1 MKQLISALLACLA
14 LTTQANASTLTVN
27 PKRLI
32 EVIDVIDGGVL
43 EGARQLD
50 KLSSESKAPVYILL
64 NSPGG
69 ETIPGY
75 SFADA
80 MIAAHE
86 RGTRLVC
93 VTGVLA
99 ASMAFNLLAYCDERY
114 ALPHAKL
121 LFHPVRISAREGIT
135 VADMETL
142 TPQMKRL
149 EAANKAA
156 LIEMMGAKREWF
168 DLHYAA
174 ETLWEAQDLVN
185 QTNDG
190 WLTIISDV
198 RGVDKLFTIQKPRP
212 MFLFQVPGLGGNNLN
227 QRPTP
232 RY

>member
-1 MKQLISALLACLA
+1 MKQLLSTIIACFA

-32 EVIDVIDGGVL
+32 EVIDVIDGSIL
-43 EGARQLD
+43 ESARQLD
-50 KLSSESKAPVYILL
+50 KLSQDSKEPVYILL

-99 ASMAFNLLAYCDERY
+99 ASMAFNLMAYCDERY

-121 LFHPVRISAREGIT
+121 LFHPVRISSREGLT
-135 VADMETL
+135 LADMDVVS
-142 TPQMKRL
+142 PQMRRL
-149 EAANKAA
+149 EAANKKA
-156 LIEMMGAKREWF
+156 LVAMMGVNKTWF
-168 DLHYAA
+168 NLHYAA
-174 ETLWEAQDLVN
+174 ETLWEAQDLVD
-185 QTNDG
+185 QTNG
-190 WLTIISDV
+190 KWLTIVQDIH
-198 RGVDKLFTIQKPRP
+198 GVSKLFTIEKPKT
-212 MFLFQVPGLGGNNLN
+212 MFLFYVPGLNGATNR
-227 QRPTP
+227 RPTP